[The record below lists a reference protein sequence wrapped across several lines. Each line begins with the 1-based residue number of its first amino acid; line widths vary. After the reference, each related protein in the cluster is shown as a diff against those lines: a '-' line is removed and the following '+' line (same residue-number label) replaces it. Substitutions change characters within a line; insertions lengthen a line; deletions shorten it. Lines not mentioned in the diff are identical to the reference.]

1 LDRPDLRP
9 ARVNAVHGSDGIVR
23 PVYNLKVDGEHE
35 FFANGL
41 LVHNCDASSGAFNR
55 LLGLGQEY
63 EEQVEYYEPV
73 RIGPRI

>member
-41 LVHNCDASSGAFNR
+41 LVHNCDASSGAFNK
-55 LLGLGQEY
+55 LLGLG
-63 EEQVEYYEPV
+63 EQYTEIVEDYQPV
-73 RIGPRI
+73 SISPF